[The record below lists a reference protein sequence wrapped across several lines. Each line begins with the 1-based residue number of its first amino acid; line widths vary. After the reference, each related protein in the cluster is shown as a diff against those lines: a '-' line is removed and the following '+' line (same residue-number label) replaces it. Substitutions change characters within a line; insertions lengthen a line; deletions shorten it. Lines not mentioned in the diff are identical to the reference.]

1 MVEQWQRCE
10 RQFRDFVEQGLI
22 DVNVAVNVDG
32 RIVTGK
38 IIYARVQ
45 DIGVEI
51 TSPMKGTTLYAPHV
65 PWFAAGYPQNQYL
78 TDGKLTEK
86 GKKAAEKILLEL
98 YGANKLFE
106 EHASELKAV
115 LEKIKKQKVSHR
127 KQSDALNKYLR
138 ERLNAGGFP
147 DSLLN
152 KLSEIYL
159 KDTTETNLSEG
170 ESLNDTK
177 GRKGL

>member
-45 DIGVEI
+45 DIGV
-51 TSPMKGTTLYAPHV
+51 
-65 PWFAAGYPQNQYL
+65 
-78 TDGKLTEK
+78 TEK